1 MGSTGIR
8 VSGVVVVVAAMVV
21 LMAFSEVRAQAP
33 APAPDCLTKLLNL
46 SDCLTFVEAGSNLT
60 KPEKNCCPSLAG
72 LVESSPECLCQLLGN
87 ANSFGIPVDV
97 SKALKLPSACGVST
111 PDPSLCS
118 VFGVPIS
125 SPTASEGPTAS
136 APGVPTGIHR
146 PSKAPTAT
154 VPRAPTISPIT
165 SDGANATVAPSLEEG
180 SSLTKDSSGSPSI
193 LGDFTLV
200 SLVVL
205 SSVATFLFF

>member
-136 APGVPTGIHR
+136 A
-146 PSKAPTAT
+146 S
-154 VPRAPTISPIT
+154 
-165 SDGANATVAPSLEEG
+165 APSPEAGAPSTKG
-180 SSLTKDSSGSPSI
+180 SSGGSRISGDLTLI
-193 LGDFTLV
+193 FLV
-200 SLVVL
+200 GL
-205 SSVATFLFF
+205 SSVAAVFFF